1 MKFAYISTQEQI
13 YSYDGTLL
21 GARVCQVQD
30 TKDGLVD
37 VPPDLI
43 WVECADDVLPTT
55 HYYDLNNQEVKIL
68 PTKPESI

>member
-1 MKFAYISTQEQI
+1 MKYAYISTQEQI

-37 VPPDLI
+37 VDGLLF
-43 WVECADDVLPTT
+43 WAECADEMTSANS
-55 HYYDLNNQEVKIL
+55 YYDMTDQQVKL
-68 PTKPESI
+68 QPLRPVVE